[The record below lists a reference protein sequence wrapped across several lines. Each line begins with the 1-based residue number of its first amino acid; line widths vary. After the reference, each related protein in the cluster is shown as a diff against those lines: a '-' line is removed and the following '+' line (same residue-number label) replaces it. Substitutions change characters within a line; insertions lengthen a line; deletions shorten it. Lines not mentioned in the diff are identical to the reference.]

1 MSTINNTSTEKAYS
15 VDILSSQHDLSKL
28 QKVAIVTNSAKKLD
42 DMVPAPGDGD
52 ILLEGITNFAKV
64 HIHND
69 RASENKD
76 YDRLIIFT
84 DDGAAFYTGSPTF
97 YDRFMQIMELM
108 DGETGWALSCEKGA
122 SNRYKGKNF
131 LTCKVVGL

>member
-1 MSTINNTSTEKAYS
+1 MSTTNTNTNEKSYE
-15 VDILSSQHDLSKL
+15 VTILSSQRELSKL

-42 DMVPAPGDGD
+42 DMVPAPGSGD
-52 ILLEGITNFAKV
+52 FLLEGIVNFAKV

-76 YDRLIIFT
+76 YERLIIFT
-84 DDGAAFYTGSPTF
+84 EDGPAFYTGSPTF
-97 YDRFMQIMELM
+97 YDRFIQIMELM